1 MAWSCSAC
9 TFANS
14 NDASTRCEVCQ
25 TQREGTKKIM
35 KNTTTTQQ
43 TLSFGTKVEPLV
55 PTNASRKRKA
65 APAAPPLQKPDHSS
79 FSSSSSSSSSSHRF
93 SAQVRSKASPIKQ
106 EEVQHVLQKVFGL
119 KKLRNLQPQVVEC
132 TLKRNSQLLVL
143 ATGGGKSLCYQ
154 LPACLLGG
162 ITIVISPLIAL
173 MVDQVQSL
181 KARNIPAA
189 CVCSSQTEKENKAV
203 LQQVLDP
210 TKNPLT
216 LLYITPESIQTDRM
230 RSILKQLYKESRLA
244 LFAVDEA
251 HCLSR

>member
-1 MAWSCSAC
+1 
-9 TFANS
+9 
-14 NDASTRCEVCQ
+14 
-25 TQREGTKKIM
+25 M
-35 KNTTTTQQ
+35 KSTTTTQ
-43 TLSFGTKVEPLV
+43 TTIKFGTKGEL
-55 PTNASRKRKA
+55 PTKVSRKRKG
-65 APAAPPLQKPDHSS
+65 APAAPPLQKPAHSS
-79 FSSSSSSSSSSHRF
+79 FSSASSSSSSSSPHRF
-93 SAQVRSKASPIKQ
+93 SAQVRSKSSPINQ
-106 EEVQHVLQKVFGL
+106 EEVQHVLKKVFGL

-132 TLKRNSQLLVL
+132 ALKRTSQLLVL

-162 ITIVISPLIAL
+162 MTIVISPLIAL

-189 CVCSSQTEKENKAV
+189 CVCSSQTESENRAV
-203 LQQVLDP
+203 LQQVADP
-210 TKNPLT
+210 TNNPLT

-230 RSILKQLYKESRLA
+230 RAILKQLYKESRLA